1 MVICK
6 VGVVTHSP
14 DSSLHGMIISN
25 PSERYVI
32 IHSVVL
38 TNLDSEGGGLTRGL
52 VIDPLRYCLTNS
64 VISMKTY
71 AHIYSYIPESMRLT
85 ERKLEQMRGEL
96 IEAISR
102 NLPFSKNDLSVL
114 MTRELY
120 IIAARF
126 GFLNGEEAT
135 LEAIG
140 NSLGVTRQ
148 RVHYLL
154 RRALNRIRRL
164 NQGMA

>member
-1 MVICK
+1 
-6 VGVVTHSP
+6 
-14 DSSLHGMIISN
+14 
-25 PSERYVI
+25 
-32 IHSVVL
+32 
-38 TNLDSEGGGLTRGL
+38 
-52 VIDPLRYCLTNS
+52 
-64 VISMKTY
+64 MKTY
-71 AHIYSYIPESMRLT
+71 AYTYSYIPESMRLT

-114 MTRELY
+114 LTRELY
-120 IIAARF
+120 IIAARY